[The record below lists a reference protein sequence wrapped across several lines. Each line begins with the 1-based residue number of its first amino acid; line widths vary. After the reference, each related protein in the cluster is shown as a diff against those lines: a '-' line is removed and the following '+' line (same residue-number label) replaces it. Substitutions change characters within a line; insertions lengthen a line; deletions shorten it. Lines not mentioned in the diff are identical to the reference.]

1 MAAFKKK
8 RSVSLVLSKVQE
20 FIVKC
25 RIHANKRMKLLIVER
40 NKNIRI
46 HVEQKEKIAFGF

>member
-8 RSVSLVLSKVQE
+8 RSVSLVLSRVQKL
-20 FIVKC
+20 IVQC
-25 RIHANKRMKLLIVER
+25 RIHANKGTKLLIVER

-46 HVEQKEKIAFGF
+46 HVEQKERIAFGF